1 MVMQAD
7 RDRVRELLRSGA
19 VLVDVLP
26 AQEYESEH
34 IPGAINIPL
43 RTLGRATLRE
53 LDPSRPV
60 IVYCHD
66 YQ

>member
-19 VLVDVLP
+19 VLVDVLS

-34 IPGAINIPL
+34 IPGAINIPW
-43 RTLGRATLRE
+43 RSLGRATTRQ
-53 LDPSRPV
+53 LDADRPV